1 MARHTS
7 RMGLV
12 TMIAQSLRT
21 AVRPGSAGLAER
33 AAAVP
38 RMLSA
43 IARGEYRGTTFG
55 HVAMLAAA
63 VAYIVSPLDF
73 MPEALFS
80 VFGLGDDAIV
90 VSWLVATL
98 INDTEAFLAWERS
111 GGRTQRGYAGPAYQQ
126 SYPGSAYHAGQPGPR
141 SQDRRSAGPQDMPA
155 DEWYRTV
162 QSQVIR

>member
-12 TMIAQSLRT
+12 TMIAQSVRT
-21 AVRPGSAGLAER
+21 AVRPGSAGLVER

-43 IARGEYRGTTFG
+43 VARGEYRGTTFS
-55 HVAMLAAA
+55 HVALLAAA

-73 MPEALFS
+73 MPEALFT
-80 VFGLGDDAIV
+80 VFGLTDDAIV
-90 VSWLVATL
+90 VTWLVAAL
-98 INDTEAFLAWERS
+98 VNDTEDFLIWERS
-111 GGRTQRGYAGPAYQQ
+111 GTRTQGYAATDAQT
-126 SYPGSAYHAGQPGPR
+126 
-141 SQDRRSAGPQDMPA
+141 AGPQDMPK

-162 QSQVIR
+162 QSQVVR

>member
-1 MARHTS
+1 MARHTN

-12 TMIAQSLRT
+12 TMIAQSVRT
-21 AVRPGSAGLAER
+21 AVRPGSAGLGER
-33 AAAVP
+33 VAAVP

-63 VAYIVSPLDF
+63 VVYIMSPLDF

-90 VSWLVATL
+90 VTWLVAAL
-98 INDTEAFLAWERS
+98 VNDTEAFLAWERS
-111 GGRTQRGYAGPAYQQ
+111 GGRAQRETAGPAYQQ
-126 SYPGSAYHAGQPGPR
+126 TYPGSAYQTGHPGAR
-141 SQDRRSAGPQDMPA
+141 YQDGRSAGPQDMPA

-162 QSQVIR
+162 Q

>member
-1 MARHTS
+1 MARHTN

-12 TMIAQSLRT
+12 TMIAQSVRT

-63 VAYIVSPLDF
+63 VAYVVSPLDF

-90 VSWLVATL
+90 VGWLVAAL
-98 INDTEAFLAWERS
+98 VSDTEAFLAWERS
-111 GGRTQRGYAGPAYQQ
+111 GARAQPRSRGAAYQDVQ
-126 SYPGSAYHAGQPGPR
+126 TAA
-141 SQDRRSAGPQDMPA
+141 PQDMPA

>member
-12 TMIAQSLRT
+12 TMIAQSVRT

-90 VSWLVATL
+90 VSWLVAAL
-98 INDTEAFLAWERS
+98 VNDTEAFLQWERN
-111 GGRTQRGYAGPAYQQ
+111 GGRAENAYAGPAYQQ
-126 SYPGSAYHAGQPGPR
+126 SYPGSAHQTGHAGPR
-141 SQDRRSAGPQDMPA
+141 FQDSRSAGPQDMPA
-155 DEWYRTV
+155 EEWYRTV

>member
-1 MARHTS
+1 MARHTN

-12 TMIAQSLRT
+12 TMIAQSVRT

-63 VAYIVSPLDF
+63 VAYVVSPLDF

-90 VSWLVATL
+90 VGWLVAAL
-98 INDTEAFLAWERS
+98 VNDTEAFLAWERS
-111 GGRTQRGYAGPAYQQ
+111 GGRAQPRSRGAAYQDAQ
-126 SYPGSAYHAGQPGPR
+126 TAA
-141 SQDRRSAGPQDMPA
+141 PQDMPA

-162 QSQVIR
+162 QSQVVR

>member
-1 MARHTS
+1 
-7 RMGLV
+7 MGLA
-12 TMIAQSLRT
+12 TMIAQSVRT
-21 AVRPGSAGLAER
+21 AVRPGSAGLLER

-43 IARGEYRGTTFG
+43 MARREYRGTTAG
-55 HVAMLAAA
+55 HVFMLGAA

-90 VSWLVATL
+90 VTWLVAAL
-98 INDTEAFLAWERS
+98 VNDTEAFLQWERS
-111 GGRTQRGYAGPAYQQ
+111 GGRASGFAGAPQGAQ
-126 SYPGSAYHAGQPGPR
+126 AT
-141 SQDRRSAGPQDMPA
+141 GPQDVPA